1 MSRQFKLT
9 FNYKKVNK
17 TLEIYNTKISLQDS
31 TELIINRYG
40 QFLKKLVFTI
50 DGKALIDNS
59 NNFVYVRYNDFKK
72 KYFLNYLI
80 DDKLYRQETGLPDAY
95 GLIKNNPKNSKI
107 LQIKFNSIQD
117 DLKNYTI
124 KIYKGLDAYKKFGYK
139 SVFGVIELKRKK

>member
-31 TELIINRYG
+31 TELIINRFG

-95 GLIKNNPKNSKI
+95 GLIKNNPKKI
-107 LQIKFNSIQD
+107 IKLATATCP
-117 DLKNYTI
+117 LK
-124 KIYKGLDAYKKFGYK
+124 
-139 SVFGVIELKRKK
+139 